1 MHKHTK
7 SSSNQNKF
15 HLLTLNSVLTK
26 KPSHTNNLPIHPSKT
41 PNKLYNIQKYKM
53 QSNLKNINHSSKITQ
68 TNSRSG
74 TNTKEF
80 NTHCNTT
87 NVNIINCSFHPSSIK
102 PKKNISPIPI
112 LLSTEAKMIKLKL
125 QKID

>member
-26 KPSHTNNLPIHPSKT
+26 KPTHTNNFPIQPSKT
-41 PNKLYNIQKYKM
+41 PNKLYNIQKYKY

-74 TNTKEF
+74 TNTKES

-87 NVNIINCSFHPSSIK
+87 NVKSQDTFYT
-102 PKKNISPIPI
+102 
-112 LLSTEAKMIKLKL
+112 LSQYLTK
-125 QKID
+125 